1 MNCHPERSEGSA
13 FRGEMQIPRFAR
25 NDKGSERNCDRT
37 SMILVFCGT
46 PRFAVPTLERLVEA
60 GHSVPLAVT
69 QPDRP
74 RGRGMEMAV
83 SPVKDAAIR
92 LGIAVAQPDTIKN
105 NAEFRDQLAAIN
117 PDAIIVV
124 GYGRII
130 PQWMIDLPRLGN
142 LNLHASLLPKYRGA
156 APIQWAIAKGES
168 VTGVTTMRIDA
179 GLDTGDILMQR
190 EISIAAEDTAET
202 LGPKLAS
209 IGADL
214 MVETLRGL
222 DTGQVRP
229 TPQDHSQATLAPILK
244 KEDGRMDF
252 ARNASDLFSRLRG
265 FQPWPGAFTTF
276 KSKTLQVHR
285 AQPLQRAV
293 KLTPGDV
300 AVEGMRLFVGCGKN
314 NDRDTDT
321 ALELIEI
328 QLEGKRRMTAQEF
341 INGYRP
347 KSGDHLGE

>member
-1 MNCHPERSEGSA
+1 
-13 FRGEMQIPRFAR
+13 
-25 NDKGSERNCDRT
+25 
-37 SMILVFCGT
+37 
-46 PRFAVPTLERLVEA
+46 
-60 GHSVPLAVT
+60 
-69 QPDRP
+69 
-74 RGRGMEMAV
+74 MELAV

-92 LGIAVAQPDTIKN
+92 LGIVVTQPATIKN
-105 NAEFRDQLAAIN
+105 NAEFRDQLAAIR

-130 PQWMIDLPRLGN
+130 PQWMIGLPRLGN

-156 APIQWAIAKGES
+156 APIQWAIANGES

-179 GLDTGDILMQR
+179 GLDTGDILMQC
-190 EISIAAEDTAET
+190 EIPIGPEDTAET
-202 LGPKLAS
+202 LAPRLAAM
-209 IGADL
+209 GADL

-222 DTGQVRP
+222 DTGNVRP
-229 TPQDHSQATLAPILK
+229 VPQDHSQATLAPILK

-252 ARNASDLFSRLRG
+252 ARNANDLFNRLRG

-276 KSKTLQVHR
+276 KGKTLQVHR

-293 KLTPGDV
+293 KLTLGDV

-314 NDRDTDT
+314 EDEDKDTDT

-347 KSGDHLGE
+347 QSGDHLGE

>member
-1 MNCHPERSEGSA
+1 
-13 FRGEMQIPRFAR
+13 
-25 NDKGSERNCDRT
+25 
-37 SMILVFCGT
+37 MILVFCGT
-46 PRFAVPTLERLVEA
+46 PRFAVPTLEKLVEA
-60 GHSVPLAVT
+60 GHSVPLVLT

-74 RGRGMEMAV
+74 RGRGMEVAV

-92 LGIAVAQPDTIKN
+92 LGIAVLQPATIKN
-105 NAEFRDQLAAIN
+105 NAEFRDQLAAIG

-156 APIQWAIAKGES
+156 APIQWAIANGES

-190 EISIAAEDTAET
+190 EIPIGAEDTAET

-209 IGADL
+209 MGADL

-222 DTGQVRP
+222 GTGQVRP
-229 TPQDHSQATLAPILK
+229 TPQDHSLATLAPILK

-252 ARNASDLFSRLRG
+252 ARAAKDLFNRLRG
-265 FQPWPGAFTTF
+265 FQPWPGAFTMF
-276 KSKTLQVHR
+276 KGKALQVHR
-285 AQPLQRAV
+285 ARPLPHAV
-293 KLTPGDV
+293 KLTPGEV
-300 AVEGMRLFVGCGKN
+300 AVEEMHLFVGCGKN
-314 NDRDTDT
+314 KDKDNDTT
-321 ALELIEI
+321 LELIEV

-347 KSGDHLGE
+347 KSGDHLGQ

>member
-1 MNCHPERSEGSA
+1 
-13 FRGEMQIPRFAR
+13 
-25 NDKGSERNCDRT
+25 
-37 SMILVFCGT
+37 MILVFSGT
-46 PRFAVPTLERLVEA
+46 PSFAVQTLEKLAGA
-60 GHSVPLAVT
+60 GHSIPLVVT

-74 RGRGMEMAV
+74 RGRGMEMAP
-83 SPVKDAAIR
+83 SPVKEAATH
-92 LGIAVAQPDTIKN
+92 LGIAIAQPAAIKN
-105 NAEFRDQLAAIN
+105 NAEFRDQLTAIR

-130 PQWMIDLPRLGN
+130 PQWMINLPRLGN

-156 APIQWAIAKGES
+156 APIQWAIANGEAI
-168 VTGVTTMRIDA
+168 TGVTTMRIDT

-190 EISIAAEDTAET
+190 EVPIGIEETAET

-222 DTGQVRP
+222 ESGQVRP
-229 TPQDHSQATLAPILK
+229 APQDHSQATLAPILK

-252 ARNASDLFSRLRG
+252 ARSARDLFNRLRG
-265 FQPWPGAFTTF
+265 FQPWPGAFTIF
-276 KSKTLQVHR
+276 RDKTLQVRR
-285 AQPLQRAV
+285 ARPAQSAV
-293 KLTPGDV
+293 TLGPGQV
-300 AVEGMRLFVGCGKN
+300 VIEGACLLVGCG
-314 NDRDTDT
+314 DDQGSRQGT

-347 KSGDHLGE
+347 KPGDRLGQ